1 MIPLILFAVRWGA
14 PWGLLAGLAFGT
26 LKYFFAEGFAVSW
39 VSIIFDYSLAYAAV
53 GFAGLL
59 QRQEQQLFQ
68 ASHRGARWLL
78 RPHFIIHFISG
89 VTVYA
94 QYMPE
99 EFMGMTM
106 TSPVT
111 YSILYN
117 GTYML
122 PNTILAVI
130 ICALLMK
137 PAAKLPSAE

>member
-1 MIPLILFAVRWGA
+1 MLLDYLVAFTPLG
-14 PWGLLAGLAFGT
+14 LAGLFKGKKWGIFVGT
-26 LKYFFAEGFAVSW
+26 V
-39 VSIIFDYSLAYAAV
+39 V
-53 GFAGLL
+53 GCLGRFV
-59 QRQEQQLFQ
+59 
-68 ASHRGARWLL
+68 
-78 RPHFIIHFISG
+78 IHFISG